1 MELFAQSVSYNYEV
15 SSSGGG
21 AFFWL
26 LWLGI
31 CVVAIVALW
40 KVFEKAGYD
49 GWKSIVPLYN
59 AYILFE
65 IAGMNGWMFLLMFIP
80 FVNFVVAIY
89 LSLEVAKAFGKSAV
103 FGVFGLFFFS
113 FIGYLMLGYGDAKY
127 VGAGAADVEETP
139 SEE

>member
-1 MELFAQSVSYNYEV
+1 MIKSTVLSTRGGDMELFAQSVSYNYEV

-89 LSLEVAKAFGKSAV
+89 LSLEVAKALS
-103 FGVFGLFFFS
+103 L
-113 FIGYLMLGYGDAKY
+113 IH
-127 VGAGAADVEETP
+127 
-139 SEE
+139 